1 MRRTTIFRSSRASL
15 LAAALL
21 FAAANIQAQVT
32 TGTGQQIQGPTVH
45 VVQTGETLWEL
56 AQRYLG
62 DPFLWPEIY
71 RINTLVVEDPHW
83 IFPGEELRLA
93 PPTEPE
99 LVAVGPTEIDTVQ
112 ALPVEPGP
120 EEQIPAPRPV
130 APPPPPTETAP
141 TVFQPPP
148 PTVAAAARTSSES
161 YRYRPVRRGE
171 FYASGFLTE
180 GEVLPWAAVTG
191 RVGLPA
197 LPSLPA
203 SSDGMIFGEI
213 SIVAPAGALYQ
224 IGDSLLVAR
233 LSRELEGAWGQIVT
247 PTGIVRVTDVAGS
260 NLRAEIV
267 AQFDRVSDGQSAIPL
282 ERFDDPG
289 YVVPVPVQNGSM
301 GEIVVVRDPE
311 PLVGQQDIVF
321 VNLGRQDGVALGDV
335 FEILKPKEPEVRG
348 SAQPW
353 DVIGVMHIVHV
364 RERSS
369 TAFVLNVSDTGIGGG
384 TPVRLIRKMPS

>member
-1 MRRTTIFRSSRASL
+1 V

-21 FAAANIQAQVT
+21 FAAANLQAQVT

-93 PPTEPE
+93 PPTEREVEPE
-99 LVAVGPTEIDTVQ
+99 VVAVEPTEIDTVQ
-112 ALPVEPGP
+112 ALPVEQQP
-120 EEQIPAPRPV
+120 EQEIPPPTPV
-130 APPPPPTETAP
+130 APPPPATETAP
-141 TVFQPPP
+141 SVFRQPTTTVPGAGR
-148 PTVAAAARTSSES
+148 TRTSS

-171 FYASGFLTE
+171 FYAAGFLTE
-180 GEVLPWAAVTG
+180 GETRPWAAVTG
-191 RVGLPA
+191 RVGVPA
-197 LPSLPA
+197 IPTLPA
-203 SSDGMIFGEI
+203 SADGMIFGEI
-213 SIVAPAGALYQ
+213 AIEAPAGAAYQ
-224 IGDSLLVAR
+224 LGDSLLVVR
-233 LSRELEGAWGQIVT
+233 LSRELEGGWGQIVT
-247 PTGIVRVTDVAGS
+247 PTGIVRVSDVAGS
-260 NLRAEIV
+260 SVRAQIV

-301 GEIVVVRDPE
+301 GEIITVRDPE

-321 VNLGRQDGVALGDV
+321 VNLGRADGVALGDV
-335 FEILKPKEPEVRG
+335 FEILKPREPEVIG

-353 DVIGVMHIVHV
+353 DMIGVMHIVHV
-364 RERSS
+364 RERSAS
-369 TAFVLNVSDTGIGGG
+369 GFVLNVSDTGIGGG
-384 TPVRLIRKMPS
+384 TPVRLVRKMPS